1 MENNLRI
8 KNLEISMIKKDFIE
22 NDNGYKYDYEDYVL
36 EWINNSKFVTDNQKC
51 LFEKIPHINQSN
63 GEYDLK
69 NKVKE
74 YELKMMVEQKS
85 VEKMAYYSHGIYE
98 ETKTGVV
105 FHTASKYNIKE
116 NRDEQKEYQVY
127 WGLKIFRGISCS
139 DFVRIDKMK
148 KNELENIYDK
158 IIKSFISKIKKDK
171 NIIYYFP
178 VDIFYPDKET
188 TKEIAIE
195 IINTINK
202 DLNGFIEFR
211 KTKTDK
217 ETYICFISK
226 NYVIFAR
233 CSSELKLEYYDMVE
247 TSSSELFM
255 KIKDISSFWK

>member
-1 MENNLRI
+1 
-8 KNLEISMIKKDFIE
+8 
-22 NDNGYKYDYEDYVL
+22 
-36 EWINNSKFVTDNQKC
+36 
-51 LFEKIPHINQSN
+51 
-63 GEYDLK
+63 
-69 NKVKE
+69 
-74 YELKMMVEQKS
+74 MVEQKS

-98 ETKTGVV
+98 EIKTGVV

-116 NRDEQKEYQVY
+116 NCNERKEYQVY
-127 WGLKIFRGISCS
+127 WTLQLFKGMTCS
-139 DFVRIDKMK
+139 DFIRIDKTRR
-148 KNELENIYDK
+148 NELENVDDR

-171 NIIYYFP
+171 NTIYYFP

-226 NYVIFAR
+226 NYAIFAS

-247 TSSSELFM
+247 TNSSELFM
-255 KIKDISSFWK
+255 KIKDISSFF